1 MWYVTKQG
9 GIKRVMLLMFA
20 GVIVSFYFL
29 IDPATASFGIPCLF
43 HKITGW
49 DCWGCGGQRAFHE
62 LLHGNVSKAFHLNA
76 LVFPVTLLGCYTV
89 LAEITQLQ
97 PTYNLL
103 RQRSIQLS
111 AAILVAGFTIFRNI
125 I

>member
-1 MWYVTKQG
+1 
-9 GIKRVMLLMFA
+9 
-20 GVIVSFYFL
+20 
-29 IDPATASFGIPCLF
+29 
-43 HKITGW
+43 
-49 DCWGCGGQRAFHE
+49 